1 MAGRDGD
8 GPEGKLGSGTC
19 YWALACIHVY
29 TRIEPSMAVHVAAY
43 SLHVPCVFLVLGELE
58 K

>member
-1 MAGRDGD
+1 MASRDGD

-19 YWALACIHVY
+19 YWALARIHVY
-29 TRIEPSMAVHVAAY
+29 TRIEPSMAVHVATY

>member
-19 YWALACIHVY
+19 YWALARIHVY
-29 TRIEPSMAVHVAAY
+29 TRIEPSMDGY
-43 SLHVPCVFLVLGELE
+43 SEEARSSRG
-58 K
+58 